1 MSSQVNIR
9 FENDM
14 KSHVSLELNDKN
26 ILHNIDSKERQTLLT
41 LALTLKN
48 ILHSKIY
55 KSEGKV

>member
-26 ILHNIDSKERQTLLT
+26 ILHNIDSKER
-41 LALTLKN
+41 
-48 ILHSKIY
+48 
-55 KSEGKV
+55 